1 MRPDTQSM
9 QFAALRSV
17 RAVWNPK
24 EKHYSEHVLGSF
36 FSSTFKATVLKKEE
50 MSKPKLYQ
58 KGL

>member
-1 MRPDTQSM
+1 M

-17 RAVWNPK
+17 RAVWVPQ